1 MEEAE
6 ELREE
11 GNALFAQGD
20 YAAACAKY
28 EVARPPVCAPRY
40 PLCPRFPR
48 LSCRGRPSPRAL
60 KKILARR
67 IPLEYA

>member
-1 MEEAE
+1 MVREVGYSMDYVVNEAE

-28 EVARPPVCAPRY
+28 EVARPTVCAPRY
-40 PLCPRFPR
+40 PQRPRFPR
-48 LSCRGRPSPRAL
+48 LSCPGRPS
-60 KKILARR
+60 
-67 IPLEYA
+67 LEYA